1 MKQVW
6 NNLEPT
12 EEEIKLARLRFLLR
26 AKMEMLKKQKGTE
39 YEPEK
44 EDVIVTEL
52 NCNTEEFAVKDEKK
66 LTQKEQK
73 QERKKKKELEKHF
86 QTLDEKIREAQ
97 RKRNKKS
104 HP

>member
-1 MKQVW
+1 MKQVR

-52 NCNTEEFAVKDEKK
+52 HCNAEEFAVKDEKK
-66 LTQKEQK
+66 LTPKEQK

-86 QTLDEKIREAQ
+86 LTLDEKIREAQ

>member
-1 MKQVW
+1 MKEGRKYP
-6 NNLEPT
+6 EPT

-52 NCNTEEFAVKDEKK
+52 HCNTEEFAVKDEKK